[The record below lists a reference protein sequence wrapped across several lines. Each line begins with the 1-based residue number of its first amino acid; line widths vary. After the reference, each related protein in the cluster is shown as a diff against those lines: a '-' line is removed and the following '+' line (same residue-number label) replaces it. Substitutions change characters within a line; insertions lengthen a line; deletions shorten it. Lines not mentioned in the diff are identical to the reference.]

1 MKQLIT
7 LRSIPVITCLLLGLS
22 LHAQALTIH
31 VETPGTLSSY
41 IASNEKDLIT
51 SLTLTGDL
59 NGTDIRFI
67 REMAGCNPYGNYT
80 DGKLSVLDISDAN
93 IVTGGDFYFYNT
105 AINSCY
111 YSTDNTI
118 GDYILFD
125 CTGLTSV
132 TIPNS
137 VTSIREGAF
146 AGCTALT
153 SFTIPSNV
161 TSIGDYAFVGCS
173 GLTSV
178 TIPNSVTSIG
188 GDSFF
193 SCSGLTSV
201 TIPNSVTSIGEEA
214 FRDCIGLTS
223 ITIPNSVTSIGE
235 GAFLSC
241 SALTEI
247 IVSEEN
253 STFSSNEGVLFS
265 KDKTILVTFPSSKSQ
280 SYTVPNSVI
289 SIGNKAF
296 AGCSGLKSVS
306 IPNSVTSI
314 GGYAFSGCSGLTSV
328 TIPNSVTSIGGG
340 AFYYCIVL
348 TSVTIPNSVTSI
360 GSYAFCYCRG
370 LTSVTIPNSVTSIG
384 DHAFDGCSGLTFV
397 TFPNNVTLI
406 SDFSF
411 SGCSGLTS
419 VTIPNSVTSIGSYAF
434 FGCTGLTSV
443 TIPNSLTSIGF
454 RAFSSCSGL
463 TSLTIPS
470 SVTSIGEYA
479 FSSCLTLTEIHNNN
493 VTPQNIDNT
502 VFNGVDKN
510 SCILYVPKGSFSS
523 YQAAPEWKDFATI
536 MEEDL
541 TSNPQIQTGNIKVY
555 TEAEAILIE
564 GAQPGETIS
573 VYTESGA
580 LIQTSQVTDDI
591 VRINVPRGHSYLIK
605 TTGKTFKVAL

>member
-1 MKQLIT
+1 MKRQMT
-7 LRSIPVITCLLLGLS
+7 LRSLLVIVSLLLGLS
-22 LHAQALTIH
+22 LHSQALTIH
-31 VETPGTLSSY
+31 VAAPGTLSSY
-41 IASNEKDLIT
+41 IASEEKDQIT

-80 DGKLSVLDISDAN
+80 EGKLSVLDISDAN

-118 GDYILFD
+118 GDYVFFD
-125 CTGLTSV
+125 CTRLTSV

-146 AGCTALT
+146 CFCTGFT

-161 TSIGDYAFVGCS
+161 TSIGDNAFQYCS

-178 TIPNSVTSIG
+178 TISNSVTSI
-188 GDSFF
+188 
-193 SCSGLTSV
+193 
-201 TIPNSVTSIGEEA
+201 SIEA
-214 FRDCIGLTS
+214 FRNCIGLTS

-253 STFSSNEGVLFS
+253 STFSSIEGVLFS
-265 KDKTILVTFPSSKSQ
+265 KDKTILVTLPSSKSQ
-280 SYTVPNSVI
+280 SYTMPNSVI

-314 GGYAFSGCSGLTSV
+314 GYGAFSGCSGLTFVTLPDSVTSIGGYAFSGCIGLTFVTIPDSVTSIGDGAFYSCIELTSV
-328 TIPNSVTSIGGG
+328 TIPNSVTSIGR
-340 AFYYCIVL
+340 Y
-348 TSVTIPNSVTSI
+348 T
-360 GSYAFCYCRG
+360 FCYCRG

-384 DHAFDGCSGLTFV
+384 KEAFNGCSGLTSFTIPNSV
-397 TFPNNVTLI
+397 TSI

-419 VTIPNSVTSIGSYAF
+419 VTIPDSVTSIGSFSF

-443 TIPNSLTSIGF
+443 TIPNSVTSIGF

-463 TSLTIPS
+463 TSITIPS
-470 SVTSIGEYA
+470 SVTSIVTSA
-479 FSSCLTLTEIHNNN
+479 FQNCIGLTEIHNNN
-493 VTPQNIDNT
+493 ATPQNIDNT
-502 VFNGVDKN
+502 VFNGIDKTT
-510 SCILYVPKGSFSS
+510 CTLYVPKGSLSS

-555 TEAEAILIE
+555 TEAEAIVIE

-580 LIQTSQVTDDI
+580 FIQTTQVTDNI
-591 VRINVPRGHSYLIK
+591 LRINVPRGHTYLIQ
-605 TTGKTFKVAL
+605 TVGKTFKVAL